1 MVTGNF
7 KIIIFLQLMGKLDIH
22 EKDLNFFSLCVEV
35 EGEGKVIFTY
45 L

>member
-1 MVTGNF
+1 
-7 KIIIFLQLMGKLDIH
+7 MGKFDIH
-22 EKDLNFFSLCVEV
+22 EKDLNFFPLCVEV